1 MSSEKKKDQNREK
14 VVQAAVF
21 DAETALGASLQGLP
35 SARAGGLVRGRF
47 TSSPAVPAPIVNVE
61 EIMSR
66 ANRTFL
72 EII

>member
-35 SARAGGLVRGRF
+35 SARAGGLVGRF
-47 TSSPAVPAPIVNVE
+47 TSSPAVPAPIVTVE

-66 ANRTFL
+66 ANRTLL